1 MPFVISRRL
10 GICLSLTWSLSIS
23 ASADTV
29 HLQGGY
35 TIEADRVELRGDV
48 YRITSRSG
56 THDIEKERVLKIEP
70 GPTQSD
76 EYERELKKHADSA
89 AGHFELACW
98 CDYKGMKSEQLKHL
112 KRVIELDPDHADA
125 RKALGYVRQGKDW
138 VKAKSAKTL
147 SDEERENR
155 RKAKEQD
162 AIIRKKLAEWHVK
175 IQAIKSGR
183 LDASRNDASRKQ
195 FADGR
200 AQIMGIRDPFAIGP
214 LAEVLSRGDV
224 PTRQLL
230 VEALARFE
238 QDEAVMNLIV
248 LALLDPD
255 AGVRASAG
263 DALAARKDLRIADAV
278 RRAMYSEREGTIRHA
293 AVALGRLKAMEAVP
307 DLVSMLSTER
317 VGVER
322 VSDAIYLDSIIYVFG
337 RPVGYSYGGSYLIY
351 QPNGIG
357 CMGPGALVGAVDH
370 YEVAIKSVYRT
381 EVQEALIAIT
391 GQNFGF
397 DRDAWMDW
405 WDKRKK

>member
-1 MPFVISRRL
+1 MPSVVSRRIC
-10 GICLSLTWSLSIS
+10 ICLTALWGLATT

-35 TIEADRVELRGDV
+35 TIDADRVELRGDV

-56 THDIEKERVLKIEP
+56 TYDIEKERVLKIEP
-70 GPTQSD
+70 GPTLTD
-76 EYERELKKHADSA
+76 EYDGELKKHGDSA
-89 AGHFELACW
+89 AGHFEMACW

-112 KRVIELDPDHADA
+112 KRVIELDPEHADA

-138 VKAKSAKTL
+138 VKAKSPKTL
-147 SDEERENR
+147 TDEDREIR
-155 RKAKEQD
+155 RKAREQD
-162 AIIRKKLAEWHVK
+162 AIIRKKLSEWHVK
-175 IQAIKSGR
+175 IQAIESGR
-183 LDASRNDASRKQ
+183 LDPTRNDAARKQ

-214 LAEVLSRGDV
+214 MAEVLSRGDV
-224 PTRQLL
+224 PTRRLL

-248 LALLDPD
+248 LALLDRD
-255 AGVRASAG
+255 SGVRASAG
-263 DALAARKDLRIADAV
+263 DALAARKDMRIADAV
-278 RRAMYSEREGTIRHA
+278 RRAMYSEREWTIRNA
-293 AVALGRLKAMEAVP
+293 AATLGRLKAMEAVP

-317 VGVER
+317 LGIER

-337 RPVGYSYGGSYLIY
+337 RPVGYSSGGSYLIY

-357 CMGPGALVGAVDH
+357 CMGPGALVAAVDH
-370 YEVAIKSVYRT
+370 YEVALKSVYRT

-397 DRDAWMDW
+397 DRDAWMEW